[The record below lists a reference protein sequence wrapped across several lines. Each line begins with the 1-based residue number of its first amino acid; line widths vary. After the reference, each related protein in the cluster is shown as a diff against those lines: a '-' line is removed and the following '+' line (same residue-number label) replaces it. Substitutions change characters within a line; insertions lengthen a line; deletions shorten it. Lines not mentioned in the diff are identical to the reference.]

1 MTANIYFMFLNW
13 SRGFKCHIPKTA
25 HVASASKRGF
35 DCVPHGDKMCHNM
48 CITCVT
54 VMLILSW
61 QYVLYREE
69 RNCLSSSHV
78 PANLILIVSI
88 AVIGD
93 KMYLLIACVT
103 TYAFVMKVMIKCDT
117 LWGEKLRE
125 LVASASQFDFDILHH
140 RCIIDVSACV
150 TGMLILL
157 VMMMWCYTVTLGG
170 EKLR

>member
-1 MTANIYFMFLNW
+1 MMKICLSTRETGTRERGTVASASKSDFDCVTLDVVIAKSIVLIVNMYFMLLNW
-13 SRGFKCHIPKTA
+13 SIGFKCHIPKTA

-35 DCVPHGDKMCHNM
+35 YCVPNGDKMCHNM

-69 RNCLSSSHV
+69 RNCLNSSHV

-93 KMYLLIACVT
+93 KMYHDLLIACVT
-103 TYAFVMKVMIKCDT
+103 TFC
-117 LWGEKLRE
+117 L
-125 LVASASQFDFDILHH
+125 
-140 RCIIDVSACV
+140 
-150 TGMLILL
+150 
-157 VMMMWCYTVTLGG
+157 CYTTVL
-170 EKLR
+170 LLCYY